1 MRGQRCATTSRLTA
15 RARTHQRAPKAGA
28 SLAQNISQNRYH
40 YALMKNLSSFEAVA
54 AQLDELF
61 KLVELLVH
69 ENRTLKT
76 HLAHEKTLNHNLEK
90 RLSAARLR
98 IETLINK
105 LPAA

>member
-1 MRGQRCATTSRLTA
+1 
-15 RARTHQRAPKAGA
+15 
-28 SLAQNISQNRYH
+28 
-40 YALMKNLSSFEAVA
+40 MKNLSSFEAVA